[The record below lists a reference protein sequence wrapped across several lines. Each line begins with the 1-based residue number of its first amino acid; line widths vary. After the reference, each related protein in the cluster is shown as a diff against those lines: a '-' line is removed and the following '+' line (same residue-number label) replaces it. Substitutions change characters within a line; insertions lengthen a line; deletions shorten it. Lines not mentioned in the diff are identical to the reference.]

1 MATTTG
7 ISQPVV
13 LEGQQQNYTV
23 AMAVVTMLFF
33 MWGFLTCL
41 NDILVPHFKIIF
53 DLNYT
58 QVMLI
63 QFTFFAA
70 YFIMSIPSGKIV
82 ALIGYK
88 KGIVLGLVTAG
99 IGALLFYPA
108 AGIPSYPLFLTALFV
123 LAAGITMLQVTAN
136 PYVAVLGRPQTASSR
151 LNLTQGF
158 NSLGHTLGPV
168 FGGIFIL
175 AGASLTQDQVR
186 ILPTDQQIAYRLQ
199 EAGYVQ
205 GPYLFL
211 AATLFLLAVVMW
223 LFKLPVIATVEDHH
237 AKSARL
243 RDALKHRH
251 LVLGAI
257 GIFLYVGAEV
267 SIGSFLVNFFGE
279 KEIAGLT
286 PQVAASYVSYYWGA
300 AMVGRFIGSAL
311 LQKLDPRKMLAIVAS
326 IASLLVVITILASG
340 PLAMWTIIAV
350 GFFNSVMFPIIF
362 TLGVDGLGK
371 LTSQG
376 SSLLVM
382 AIVGGAIV
390 PVIQGAFA
398 DTIGIHTAFIIPAL
412 CYLYVVFYGLKGSKH
427 NLAPEIHPSPVEA

>member
-1 MATTTG
+1 MAMTPS
-7 ISQPVV
+7 IHQPVA
-13 LEGQQQNYTV
+13 LETKQQSYAM

-82 ALIGYK
+82 ARIGYK
-88 KGIVLGLVTAG
+88 KGIVVGLITAG

-175 AGASLTQDQVR
+175 AGASLTQEQVR
-186 ILPTDQQIAYRLQ
+186 LLPNDQQIMYRLQ

-211 AATLFLLAVVMW
+211 AATLFVLAVVMA

-237 AKSARL
+237 AKSGRL

-279 KEIAGLT
+279 KDIAALS
-286 PQVAASYVSYYWGA
+286 PQKAADYVSFYWGA
-300 AMVGRFIGSAL
+300 AMVGRFVGSAL
-311 LQKLDPRKMLAIVAS
+311 LQRLDPRKMLAVVAS
-326 IASLLVVITILASG
+326 IASLLVLVTILSTG
-340 PLAMWTIIAV
+340 HVAMWTIISV
-350 GFFNSVMFPIIF
+350 GLFNSVMFPIIF

-382 AIVGGAIV
+382 AIVGGAII

-398 DTIGIHTAFIIPAL
+398 DAIGIHTAFIIPAL

-427 NLAPEIHPSPVEA
+427 SLVQEASSVPVEA

>member
-1 MATTTG
+1 MATTPP
-7 ISQPVV
+7 IHQPVA
-13 LEGQQQNYTV
+13 LETQQQSYAM

-82 ALIGYK
+82 ARIGYK
-88 KGIVLGLVTAG
+88 KGIVVGLITAG
-99 IGALLFYPA
+99 IGALLFHPA

-175 AGASLTQDQVR
+175 AGASLTQEQVR
-186 ILPTDQQIAYRLQ
+186 LLPGDQAIAYRLQ

-211 AATLFLLAVVMW
+211 AATLFALAVVMA

-243 RDALKHRH
+243 RDALKHKH

-279 KEIAGLT
+279 KEIAGMT
-286 PQVAASYVSYYWGA
+286 PQDGAKYVSFYWGA

-311 LQKLDPRKMLAIVAS
+311 LQKLDPRKMLGVVAS
-326 IASLLVVITILASG
+326 IASLLVVVTILSTG
-340 PLAMWTIIAV
+340 HVAMWTIISV
-350 GFFNSVMFPIIF
+350 GLFNSVMFPIIF

-371 LTSQG
+371 ATSQG

-382 AIVGGAIV
+382 AIVGGAII

-398 DTIGIHTAFIIPAL
+398 DAIGIHTAFIIPAI

-427 NLAPEIHPSPVEA
+427 DLAPEV

>member
-1 MATTTG
+1 MNQ
-7 ISQPVV
+7 SVV
-13 LEGQQQNYTV
+13 VDTNQQSYTM

-82 ALIGYK
+82 ARIGYK
-88 KGIVLGLVTAG
+88 KGVVVGLITSGV
-99 IGALLFYPA
+99 GALLFYPA
-108 AGIPSYPLFLTALFV
+108 AGIPSYPLFLSALFV

-175 AGASLTQDQVR
+175 AGASLTQEQVR

-211 AATLFLLAVVMW
+211 AATLFALAVVMA

-279 KEIAGLT
+279 PDVAGLA
-286 PQVAASYVSYYWGA
+286 PAVAASYVSYYWGA

-311 LQKLDPRKMLAIVAS
+311 LQKLNPRKMLAVVAS
-326 IASLLVVITILASG
+326 IASLLVVVTILSSG
-340 PLAMWTIIAV
+340 HMAMWTIILV
-350 GFFNSVMFPIIF
+350 GLFNSVMFPIIF
-362 TLGVDGLGK
+362 TLGIDGLGK

-376 SSLLVM
+376 SSVLVM

-398 DTIGIHTAFIIPAL
+398 DAIGIHTAFFIPAL
-412 CYLYVVFYGLKGSKH
+412 CYLYVLFYGLKGSKH
-427 NLAPEIHPSPVEA
+427 NLVTPEATPIPVEA

>member
-1 MATTTG
+1 MATTP
-7 ISQPVV
+7 SVNRPVA
-13 LEGQQQNYTV
+13 LDSRQQSYTM

-82 ALIGYK
+82 AWIGYK
-88 KGIVLGLVTAG
+88 KGIVVGLVTSG
-99 IGALLFYPA
+99 IGALLFHPA

-168 FGGIFIL
+168 FGGIYIL
-175 AGASLTQDQVR
+175 AGATLTQEQVR
-186 ILPTDQQIAYRLQ
+186 LLPSDQQIMYRLQ

-211 AATLFLLAVVMW
+211 AATLFVLAVVMG
-223 LFKLPVIATVEDHH
+223 LFKLPVISTVEDHH
-237 AKSARL
+237 AKAARL
-243 RDALKHRH
+243 RDALKHKH

-279 KEIAGLT
+279 KDIAAMS
-286 PQVAASYVSYYWGA
+286 PQQGAKYVSFYWGA

-311 LQKLDPRKMLAIVAS
+311 LQKLDPRKMLGVVAS
-326 IASLLVVITILASG
+326 IASVLVLVTILSTG
-340 PLAMWTIIAV
+340 HVAMWTIISV
-350 GFFNSVMFPIIF
+350 GLFNSVMFPIIF

-382 AIVGGAIV
+382 AIVGGAII
-390 PVIQGAFA
+390 PVVQGAFA
-398 DTIGIHTAFIIPAL
+398 DAIGIHTAFFIPAL

-427 NLAPEIHPSPVEA
+427 NLPSEVQPAPVEA

>member
-1 MATTTG
+1 MATTPVMN
-7 ISQPVV
+7 QPVA
-13 LEGQQQNYTV
+13 LDTKQQSYTM

-82 ALIGYK
+82 ARIGYK
-88 KGIVLGLVTAG
+88 QGIVVGLVTSG

-136 PYVAVLGRPQTASSR
+136 PYVTVLGKPQTASSR

-175 AGASLTQDQVR
+175 AGASLTQEQLR
-186 ILPTDQQIAYRLQ
+186 FLPSDQQIMYRLQ

-211 AATLFLLAVVMW
+211 AATLFVLAVVMG
-223 LFKLPVIATVEDHH
+223 LFRLPVIATVEDHH
-237 AKSARL
+237 AKAGRL

-251 LVLGAI
+251 LVLGVI

-279 KEIAGLT
+279 KDIAAMP
-286 PQVAASYVSYYWGA
+286 PQEGAKYVSFYWGA

-311 LQKLDPRKMLAIVAS
+311 LQKLDPRKMLGVVAS
-326 IASLLVVITILASG
+326 IAALLVVVTILSTG
-340 PLAMWTIIAV
+340 HIAMWTIISV
-350 GFFNSVMFPIIF
+350 GLFNSVMFPIIF

-382 AIVGGAIV
+382 GIVGGAIV

-398 DTIGIHTAFIIPAL
+398 DAIGIHTAFFIPVL

-427 NLAPEIHPSPVEA
+427 NLVPEVQPLSAGA

>member
-1 MATTTG
+1 MATTP
-7 ISQPVV
+7 SMNQPVV
-13 LEGQQQNYTV
+13 QGAQQQSYAM

-82 ALIGYK
+82 ARIGYK
-88 KGIVLGLVTAG
+88 RGIVVGLVTSG
-99 IGALLFYPA
+99 IGALLFYPS

-175 AGASLTQDQVR
+175 AGASLTQEQVR
-186 ILPTDQQIAYRLQ
+186 LLPSDQQIIYRLQ

-211 AATLFLLAVVMW
+211 AATLFVLAVVMG

-243 RDALKHRH
+243 RDALKYRH
-251 LVLGAI
+251 LVLGVI

-279 KEIAGLT
+279 KEIAGMS
-286 PQVAASYVSYYWGA
+286 PQEGARYVSFYWGA
-300 AMVGRFIGSAL
+300 AMVGRFVGSAL
-311 LQKLDPRKMLAIVAS
+311 LQRLDPRKMLAVVAS
-326 IASLLVVITILASG
+326 IASLLVLVTILSTG
-340 PLAMWTIIAV
+340 HVAMWTIISV
-350 GFFNSVMFPIIF
+350 GLFNSVMFPIIF

-382 AIVGGAIV
+382 AIVGGAII

-398 DTIGIHTAFIIPAL
+398 DAIGIHTAFIIPAL

-427 NLAPEIHPSPVEA
+427 SLVQEASSVPVEA

>member
-1 MATTTG
+1 METPETTSG
-7 ISQPVV
+7 ALKPPPSGGRAYAP
-13 LEGQQQNYTV
+13 
-23 AMAVVTMLFF
+23 AMAVVTLLFF

-53 DLNYT
+53 DLNYA
-58 QVMLI
+58 QVMFI

-70 YFIMSIPSGKIV
+70 YFVMSIPSGKVV
-82 ALIGYK
+82 ARIGYK
-88 KGIVLGLVTAG
+88 KGIVAGLLTSAF
-99 IGALLFYPA
+99 GALLFYPA

-123 LAAGITMLQVTAN
+123 LASGITMLQVTAN
-136 PYVAVLGRPQTASSR
+136 PYVAVLGHPRTASSR

-175 AGASLTQDQVR
+175 AGASLTQEQVR
-186 ILPTDQQIAYRLQ
+186 LLPFAEQSAYRLQ

-205 GPYLFL
+205 GPYIGL
-211 AATLFLLAVVMW
+211 AATLVLLAVVMGA
-223 LFKLPVIATVEDHH
+223 FRLPVIATVEDAS

-243 RDALKHRH
+243 RDALSHRH
-251 LVLGAI
+251 LVLGALA
-257 GIFLYVGAEV
+257 IFLYVGAEV

-279 KEIAGLT
+279 PSIGALA
-286 PQVAASYVSYYWGA
+286 PAVAASYVSYYWGS

-311 LQKLDPRKMLAIVAS
+311 LQKFNPRAMLAVCAG
-326 IASLLVVITILASG
+326 IASGLVLLTIASSG
-340 PLAMWTIIAV
+340 HAAMWTIIAV

-376 SSLLVM
+376 SSVLVM
-382 AIVGGAIV
+382 AIVGGAVI
-390 PVIQGAFA
+390 PVLQGVLA
-398 DTIGIHTAFIIPAL
+398 DAVGIHIAFILPAV
-412 CYLYVVFYGLKGSKH
+412 CYLYVVYYGLKGSKH
-427 NLAPEIHPSPVEA
+427 TLPAGPG